1 MTPDF
6 ESLLRVNL
14 TKSNVRISIQMN
26 VMHFKIEITN
36 LRQNH
41 CLVNFFQKHFV
52 KSSYS
57 KAVGNLSERA
67 LLIIRL

>member
-1 MTPDF
+1 
-6 ESLLRVNL
+6 
-14 TKSNVRISIQMN
+14 MN

-52 KSSYS
+52 KSAYS
-57 KAVGNLSERA
+57 KAVGNLTELA
-67 LLIIRL
+67 LVIIRL

>member
-57 KAVGNLSERA
+57 KAVGNLSEQA
-67 LLIIRL
+67 LMITRL